1 MSIRKLLIAIA
12 PFVMVAVVYAQPTTP
27 AQSSP
32 GSTNPPA
39 VAPTPGAPDGGMP
52 AYIRP
57 ETPQQRAARLG
68 TAEDPGVDPDPNKHY
83 WRFGHSYHITRYE
96 RRWAA
101 YDQPDPAF
109 VRPLALA
116 NFAMEIYAQ
125 NEKWLWVWAQD
136 PEPEDVTH
144 AAAEAPPTSR
154 FKADHIA
161 FFERIRPQF
170 SALTPPSSGKTIVFE
185 NSSSGLPTNGSWRSS
200 LAVADMNGDGFP
212 DIILPPQRKGNGI
225 PLIFLGDGKGHWHN
239 WENIKWPHTVDYG
252 SVAAA
257 DFNKD
262 GHMDLVFGVHLNGV
276 YVFMGDGKG
285 TFTEVSKGLPRDFP
299 TRRVVAVDV
308 DGDGYPDI
316 VTSSE
321 GPTALERAE
330 NADYGK
336 IRVYLNRKN
345 GTEWVGSNVSE
356 PSVRIGGD
364 WLSAGNFNGDRIP
377 DFVSSSVYQGSMEV
391 VHLSDKPGHW
401 KPLPSDGD
409 LLPSISYYLASTT
422 GKFSSK
428 KLDDAIISFIRF
440 WPSDLDGRI
449 VPTPPITEMT
459 SIDRISFSKAGAK
472 RTPIVRWS
480 SRAGIWGLAS
490 GDFDGDGNL
499 DIIYARDD
507 PREVVILMG
516 DGQGNFRSAV
526 VEGLKLEPNHSYD
539 IKVAD
544 VNGDGRPD
552 LVIMYEMTATTTLA
566 ERDGSVQVFLNRGV
580 KPGAGSSSRAK

>member
-1 MSIRKLLIAIA
+1 MSIRKLLFAVS
-12 PFVMVAVVYAQPTTP
+12 PFVVVAAVYAQPTP

-39 VAPTPGAPDGGMP
+39 VAPAPPAVPDGGVP
-52 AYIRP
+52 SYIRP

-68 TAEDPGVDPDPNKHY
+68 TAEDPGIDPDPNKHY

-212 DIILPPQRKGNGI
+212 DIVLPSQRKGNGI
-225 PLIFLGDGKGHWHN
+225 PFIFLGDGKGHWHN

-276 YVFMGDGKG
+276 YVFLGDGKG
-285 TFTEVSKGLPRDFP
+285 NFTEVSKGLPRDFP

-308 DGDGYPDI
+308 DGDGNPDI

-321 GPTALERAE
+321 GPTALERTE
-330 NADYGK
+330 NASYGK

-377 DFVSSSVYQGSMEV
+377 DFVSSSVFQGSMEV

-409 LLPSISYYLASTT
+409 LLPSISYYLASAT

-490 GDFDGDGNL
+490 GDLDGDGNL

-507 PREVVILMG
+507 PREAVILLG
-516 DGQGNFRSAV
+516 DGQGNFRSAA
-526 VEGLKLEPNHSYD
+526 VEGLKLDPNHSYD

-552 LVIMYEMTATTTLA
+552 LIIMYEMTATTTLA
-566 ERDGSVQVFLNRGV
+566 ERNGSVQVFLNRGV
-580 KPGAGSSSRAK
+580 KPVSGSSSRAK